1 VLIQEIWRQEY
12 PFESQ
17 WHQLADGC
25 RMHFVSEG
33 SGEPVLM
40 IHGNPT
46 WSFYYRHLVQALGD
60 SHRAIAVDHI
70 GCGLSDKPQQYEYCL
85 AQHTQNLLS
94 LIETLDLS
102 SIHFVVHDWGGAIG
116 LGVAAQIVERVK
128 SLTILNT
135 GAFPPPYIPWRI
147 YSLRAPILGTFAIRA
162 LNMFAGPAV
171 SMAMHRNRL
180 SKTARAGLLAP
191 YNSWHN
197 RVAVNG
203 FVKDIPFSKSHPS
216 RQTLLGVEAGLSKLA
231 DKPVQFIWG
240 MKDWCFNAKCL
251 AIFKKHFP
259 QARSLEIPDAGHY
272 VMEDARNEVVGGV
285 QAFLRQLS

>member
-1 VLIQEIWRQEY
+1 
-12 PFESQ
+12 
-17 WHQLADGC
+17 
-25 RMHFVSEG
+25 
-33 SGEPVLM
+33 
-40 IHGNPT
+40 
-46 WSFYYRHLVQALGD
+46 
-60 SHRAIAVDHI
+60 
-70 GCGLSDKPQQYEYCL
+70 
-85 AQHTQNLLS
+85 
-94 LIETLDLS
+94 
-102 SIHFVVHDWGGAIG
+102 
-116 LGVAAQIVERVK
+116 
-128 SLTILNT
+128 
-135 GAFPPPYIPWRI
+135 
-147 YSLRAPILGTFAIRA
+147 
-162 LNMFAGPAV
+162 MFARPAV

-180 SKTARAGLLAP
+180 SKVARAGLLAP

-259 QARSLEIPDAGHY
+259 QAWSLEIPDAGHY